1 VAGDPYT
8 VFVHVPQGYQR
19 LGARAPAGA
28 VTVKEGPNPGILMDT
43 FQGQIQ
49 PVKWAIDF
57 AKR

>member
-1 VAGDPYT
+1 MDLRSAAGHIEHRRG
-8 VFVHVPQGYQR
+8 VFVV
-19 LGARAPAGA
+19 ARGGRQNHCAGKRPLA
-28 VTVKEGPNPGILMDT
+28 DRILMDT